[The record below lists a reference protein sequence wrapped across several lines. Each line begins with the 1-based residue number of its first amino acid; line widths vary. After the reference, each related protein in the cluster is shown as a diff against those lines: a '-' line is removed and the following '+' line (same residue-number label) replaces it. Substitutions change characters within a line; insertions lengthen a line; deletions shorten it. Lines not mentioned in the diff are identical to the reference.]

1 MSGTS
6 IFDTAAFIAS
16 SSDPALAAFLA
27 QAPWLL
33 PTRIE
38 TLVEQAV
45 ANASPGDYILAEG
58 MAVHRSARIETGAI
72 IKGPALIGPDCFVG
86 AGAYLRGGCW
96 LGPGCSLGPGVELK
110 SSLLVSAVR
119 LAHFNFVG
127 DSIIGHDVN
136 LEAGSIVANYRNER
150 NGGEIR
156 IATSSGIV
164 ATGVEKFG
172 ALIGDGCR
180 IGANAVVAP
189 GALLLP
195 GTRVPRLGLVDQDP
209 DA

>member
-1 MSGTS
+1 MSGATT
-6 IFDTAAFIAS
+6 IDFTAFIAS
-16 SSDPALAAFLA
+16 IADPALAPFFVW
-27 QAPWLL
+27 APWQL
-33 PTRIE
+33 PPRIE
-38 TLVEQAV
+38 ALVEHAV
-45 ANASPGDYILAEG
+45 AAASPEEYVVADGVAI
-58 MAVHRSARIETGAI
+58 HRGARVEAGAI
-72 IKGPALIGPDCFVG
+72 FKAPALIGPDCFIG

-127 DSIIGHDVN
+127 DSIIGHNVN
-136 LEAGSIVANYRNER
+136 LEAGSVVANYRNER

-156 IATSSGIV
+156 IATASGVV

-180 IGANAVVAP
+180 IGANAVIAP